1 MDDKDRNAHRDPH
14 RETHRRPHW
23 HTRPD
28 AGGQGGPSRDPGRDA
43 GRDSDAIH
51 RGPQEQ
57 PSTGASGD
65 EHKHDHVEASG
76 SLGARPDSGPA
87 GGADW
92 DASRVEPD
100 TPPAAAEKDSP
111 QDESQQERQGGPTEV
126 IRPGR
131 IPKIVQVEFKGERT
145 DYFANPKQ
153 LPITVDDRVVVQV
166 ERGRDMGRV
175 VRTGEIL
182 EKITK
187 VRQVAQEVLRRA
199 TDEDTTKYEENI
211 HKEEEARKVCEE
223 KIAERELK
231 MKLVDVEYQLDSSKI
246 TFFFTADER
255 VDFRELVKDLAG
267 IYKTRIEL
275 RQIGVRDE
283 AKRLGGIGS
292 CGRKYC
298 CTTFLQEFEPVTLRM
313 ARDQS
318 LQVSPTKISG
328 ACGRLMC
335 CLAYE
340 RDYYM
345 NVAKQLPKVGARVET
360 AYGEATVTGIDIFAQ
375 AVVVE
380 DENGNEMRLTL
391 DRIRKPGSEKKLV
404 MDEEDSEET
413 DRAGYDRYR
422 DGEVE
427 GKQDEG

>member
-1 MDDKDRNAHRDPH
+1 VPASAK
-14 RETHRRPHW
+14 E
-23 HTRPD
+23 D
-28 AGGQGGPSRDPGRDA
+28 AQEPALERTAQEGIGAAPGPR
-43 GRDSDAIH
+43 
-51 RGPQEQ
+51 
-57 PSTGASGD
+57 
-65 EHKHDHVEASG
+65 
-76 SLGARPDSGPA
+76 
-87 GGADW
+87 
-92 DASRVEPD
+92 
-100 TPPAAAEKDSP
+100 
-111 QDESQQERQGGPTEV
+111 
-126 IRPGR
+126 
-131 IPKIVQVEFKGERT
+131 IVQVEFKGERT
-145 DYFANPKQ
+145 DYFTNSKRLA
-153 LPITVDDRVVVQV
+153 IAAGDYVVVQV
-166 ERGRDMGRV
+166 ERGRDMGKV
-175 VRTGEIL
+175 VRAGAIL

-187 VRQVAQEVLRRA
+187 SRQVTQDVLRKA
-199 TDEDTTKYEENI
+199 TEEDMTKHEENGT
-211 HKEEEARKVCEE
+211 KEDEARKVCEE

-231 MKLVDVEYQLDSSKI
+231 MKLVDVEYQLDGSKI

-345 NVAKQLPKVGARVET
+345 KVAKRLPKVGTRVET
-360 AYGEATVTGIDIFAQ
+360 AYGEATVTGIDIFSQ
-375 AVVVE
+375 AVIVE
-380 DENGNEMRLTL
+380 DESGNEMRLTL
-391 DRIRKPGSEKKLV
+391 EQIGKPGSGKRLV
-404 MDEEDSEET
+404 RPGEDSENHDEPGGPGEE
-413 DRAGYDRYR
+413 RAR
-422 DGEVE
+422 DGSSEGERDEV
-427 GKQDEG
+427 